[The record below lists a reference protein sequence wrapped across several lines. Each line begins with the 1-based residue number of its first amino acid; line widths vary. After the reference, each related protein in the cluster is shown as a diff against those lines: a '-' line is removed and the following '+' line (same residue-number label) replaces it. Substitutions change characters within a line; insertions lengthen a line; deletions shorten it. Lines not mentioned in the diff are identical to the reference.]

1 MNDDQIAE
9 GLAPL
14 VPIGLEDIPLDGNW
28 LEPPFNNDESG
39 RAVIFNDGDFQFVA
53 VNRSTGAVYC
63 VCEDDESLM
72 ASSLAQL
79 VDIAT
84 VWGAIDRDSVGPEDD
99 DADFA
104 KVAIDFE
111 QRLKKIDPAA
121 ARPNEFWSL
130 YAEEL
135 SNSS

>member
-1 MNDDQIAE
+1 MNDDEIVE

-14 VPIGLEDIPLDGNW
+14 VPIGLEDIPLDGDW
-28 LEPPFNNDESG
+28 LEPPFNNDEMG

-53 VNRSTGAVYC
+53 VNRSTGEVSC
-63 VCEDDESLM
+63 VCEDDECLM

-84 VWGAIDRDSVGPEDD
+84 VWGAIDRDSLGPEDD

-104 KVAIDFE
+104 KVAVDFE

-135 SNSS
+135 SNSN